1 MELDVIRFKCLL
13 TICSDCKAEH
23 KYRTKSIHVG
33 KNNDKKCI
41 DSLALI
47 RSENIYIYIYHIDKD
62 KRNVRF
68 LSMGVYKNK

>member
-13 TICSDCKAEH
+13 TICSDCKAKH

-47 RSENIYIYIYHIDKD
+47 RSENIYIYISY
-62 KRNVRF
+62 R
-68 LSMGVYKNK
+68 

>member
-1 MELDVIRFKCLL
+1 MEYVIRLKCLL

-47 RSENIYIYIYHIDKD
+47 RSENIYIYRIDKD

>member
-47 RSENIYIYIYHIDKD
+47 RSENIYIYHIDKD